1 MNNAIV
7 ATVAGRPITL
17 AQLDA
22 RMAAI
27 RRGPLAHR
35 LPDDGSPEALR
46 VRRWVVQML
55 VAEAVV
61 THEAAIAGVAVELP
75 ADSGQT
81 LASAS
86 GEAPARTPAL
96 PPTANGADPVADATT
111 RAWVR
116 RLFERITADVTVSE
130 TEVRAY
136 YDRNPDRYT
145 HAAER
150 RLRHRLYADEDA
162 ARREVMRAAFGA
174 DLADDIDGGCS
185 PASKPSEGDWV
196 VEDVRRGDVSG
207 PFEDAAFAADLGEVV
222 GPVATEFGWHVIRV
236 EGITHPGTIPYPD
249 VRAAIEA
256 DLTST
261 ARGKVFDEWLERRK
275 QELAVFDP
283 YWVHPGD
290 PALPDLVHRH

>member
-1 MNNAIV
+1 MNTAIV

-22 RMAAI
+22 RMEAI
-27 RRGPLAHR
+27 RRGPVAPR
-35 LPDDGSPEALR
+35 LPDDASPEALR

-75 ADSGQT
+75 ADCGRT
-81 LASAS
+81 PASAP
-86 GEAPARTPAL
+86 GEVSAL

-111 RAWVR
+111 RASVR
-116 RLFERITADVTVSE
+116 RLFERITAEVTVSE
-130 TEVRAY
+130 PEVRAY

-145 HAAER
+145 RAAAR

-162 ARREVMRAAFGA
+162 ARREVMRATGA
-174 DLADDIDGGCS
+174 DLAEDVGGGCS
-185 PASKPSEGDWV
+185 PASEPPDGDWV

-236 EGITHPGTIPYPD
+236 EGITHHGTVPYPD
-249 VRAAIEA
+249 VRAEIEA
-256 DLTST
+256 DLTSA
-261 ARGKVFDEWLERRK
+261 ARGKAFDDWLEQRK

-290 PALPDLVHRH
+290 PALPDPVHRH